1 MRMASTDLTLMQLSP
16 IEDIIGDLT
25 SCQLFA
31 IFEELAQDGG
41 SLASIPRHARIE
53 GLLRVV
59 SALEE
64 DYSDVFGRL
73 ITETAAHLQWSE
85 DMVRYVIQD
94 FFSLLSET
102 SLHTFLESEIG
113 PESAEQTFVSNR
125 HRGAQHMLVAPEV
138 VLHILSAGV
147 PTSAI
152 EAMILSLAAGVPCVI
167 RTSSR
172 ERAAARFF
180 LNVLRMET
188 PELARHVA
196 VVTWP
201 HDDLKFA
208 ERIAEA
214 RPTIVFHGS
223 EASIHTFAQSLPTS
237 VPVHTFGHRISF
249 GLVSPGAQLTDETI
263 RVLARR
269 IAQDATLFEG
279 RGCMSMQTLFVM
291 PHASQLDLAERIAK
305 SLIDDGFPALAD
317 RFERTSPPEHI
328 AAEHMQQIGVA
339 EFAGSAHTSPLGNA
353 LVWDEPALR
362 SSPGWRHLHLST
374 VSDFEVLLD
383 AISPYRHALSTAG
396 IYLDTRRTQS
406 TAKLLGQAGV
416 RRICPIGRMQRPLI
430 LSAHDGQ
437 QRIRPWFRICD
448 LEG

>member
-31 IFEELAQDGG
+31 IFEELAADGG
-41 SLASIPRHARIE
+41 DLASIARHERIA
-53 GLLRVV
+53 GILRVI

-64 DYSDVFGRL
+64 DYTDVFGRL
-73 ITETAAHLQWSE
+73 ITETAAHLRWSE
-85 DMVRYVIQD
+85 DMVRYVIRD
-94 FFSLLSET
+94 FFSLLSDT

-113 PESAEQTFVSNR
+113 PESAEQTFVSHHR
-125 HRGAQHMLVAPEV
+125 RGAQHMLVAPEV

-152 EAMILSLAAGVPCVI
+152 EAIILSLAAGVPCVI

-180 LNVLRMET
+180 LNIMRTEA

-201 HDDLKFA
+201 HDDPSFA

-214 RPTIVFHGS
+214 QPTIVFHGS
-223 EASIHTFAQSLPTS
+223 EASIHAFEQSLPQPTKI
-237 VPVHTFGHRISF
+237 HAFGHRISF
-249 GLVSPGAQLTDETI
+249 GLVSPGAHLTQETI
-263 RVLARR
+263 RVLAHR
-269 IAQDATLFEG
+269 IARDVTLFEG
-279 RGCMSMQTLFVM
+279 RGCMSMQSLFVM
-291 PHASQLDLAERIAK
+291 PHASQLDLAERIADA
-305 SLIDDGFPALAD
+305 LINDAFPAID
-317 RFERTSPPEHI
+317 KEFPRTPPPEDI

-339 EFAGSAHTSPLGNA
+339 EFSGNAHTSPLGNA
-353 LVWDEPALR
+353 LVWEEPALR